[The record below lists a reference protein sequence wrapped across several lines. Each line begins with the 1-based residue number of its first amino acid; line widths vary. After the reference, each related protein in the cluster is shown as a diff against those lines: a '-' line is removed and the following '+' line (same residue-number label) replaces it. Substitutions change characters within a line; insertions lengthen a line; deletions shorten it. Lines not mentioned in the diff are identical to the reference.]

1 MVFKGKFDWEAVR
14 AYAKG
19 KTTRQI
25 ADHFGISFQHCMTY
39 LKKHNIECVKRYD
52 AMAYLKKFHNEI
64 VELFN
69 GGATERGVAI
79 KYKVATA
86 TIRVY
91 MRKNGISRQKKPVE
105 IKQPVTQPNCWQ
117 KSDKNRLPPKPLK
130 LKKLKVYPLP
140 EAGQCK
146 YPDDNFVLCTERITS
161 GSYCAKH
168 NEICYMA
175 TNKTQY
181 PKEATLGTVK
191 R

>member
-1 MVFKGKFDWEAVR
+1 MAKSRFDWETVR

-25 ADHFGISFQHCMTY
+25 ADHFGMSFEHCGAY
-39 LKKHNIECVKRYD
+39 LKKHSIPHEKRFD

-86 TIRVY
+86 TIRSY
-91 MRKNGISRQKKPVE
+91 MRRNGIFRNKKPVE

-117 KSDKNRLPPKPLK
+117 KSDKNKLPAKPLK
-130 LKKLKVYPLP
+130 LKKLKLYPLP

-146 YPDDNFVLCTERITS
+146 YPDDDFNLCTERITK

-168 NEICYMA
+168 YDMCHMA
-175 TNKTQY
+175 TNKTQC